1 MNTVKMRDRNGGTDF
16 MVRIPKF
23 KLSDVLDGASDTVHP
38 AFIVGGKE
46 VDEIYISKYQNS
58 IHNRLPYSLPY
69 SLPFQKAATR
79 ISYADAVRACAL
91 KGKGWHL
98 MSNAEWAAIALWCL
112 KNGTLPHG
120 NTQQGAYHA
129 DMDER
134 GIVYDGGF
142 CFTGSGPATWAHD
155 HTDDGIFDLCGNVW
169 EWVSGLR
176 IKDGIL
182 QVIPNND
189 VALNVDQSIKS
200 GCWQDMV
207 EPESGESIKFSCGHD
222 LAFTIG
228 EREQDWDGTEWKN
241 VRMDC
246 LTEQMRALAMFPGE
260 PDAQFYGDS
269 TDGEWVACRGGYWG
283 NAASAGVFA
292 LSLYDARS
300 GVSTSF
306 GFRAAFCPL

>member
-69 SLPFQKAATR
+69 SLPFQKAATC

-142 CFTGSGPATWAHD
+142 CFTGSG
-155 HTDDGIFDLCGNVW
+155 NV
-169 EWVSGLR
+169 G
-176 IKDGIL
+176 
-182 QVIPNND
+182 
-189 VALNVDQSIKS
+189 
-200 GCWQDMV
+200 
-207 EPESGESIKFSCGHD
+207 
-222 LAFTIG
+222 
-228 EREQDWDGTEWKN
+228 
-241 VRMDC
+241 
-246 LTEQMRALAMFPGE
+246 
-260 PDAQFYGDS
+260 
-269 TDGEWVACRGGYWG
+269 
-283 NAASAGVFA
+283 
-292 LSLYDARS
+292 ARS
-300 GVSTSF
+300 HGRRH
-306 GFRAAFCPL
+306 FRPLRQRLGMGIRLAYQRWHLASDPE